1 MKSANMIFMGVRNHN
16 TNDLV
21 THRAKRG
28 YIRTDHVDTRGGRVV
43 TKGDP
48 DVYQQILAFT
58 TVHVEVHPNL
68 TPHPEKGLGQWST
81 EDIVLFLSNGQKPDG
96 TFADHNQ
103 VMAEKIEDSYS
114 FFSDADK
121 RAIAAYLKALPPNDF
136 DPSTY
141 NP

>member
-1 MKSANMIFMGVRNHN
+1 MIFMGVRNHN

-21 THRAKRG
+21 SHRAKRG

-68 TPHPEKGLGQWST
+68 PRS
-81 EDIVLFLSNGQKPDG
+81 
-96 TFADHNQ
+96 
-103 VMAEKIEDSYS
+103 AEWNEIQLTINKWDLRKIGNRFQNTVYISSQRLEER
-114 FFSDADK
+114 FMVT
-121 RAIAAYLKALPPNDF
+121 IL
-136 DPSTY
+136 
-141 NP
+141 